1 MHDEA
6 LNSRSF
12 SKRAS
17 PSKNSLPTIFGKGNP
32 SAFCRNC
39 QTNQMLILNLLS
51 NYLPAQT
58 DPSYQHRLDE
68 LPAYKES
75 LHSRYPPV
83 CEDCLPIV
91 EEEIQ
96 KKNTMARS
104 QALGGW
110 LKETKG
116 KDRQRRVSGPTVER
130 HKVIKEMVAWR
141 IRGILWAL
149 SLALSVISNSFGALG
164 YASPQPLRILVPVS
178 PFLVVLSLIWTA
190 WDPTYSSFRKAQI
203 QGRDVRLRGK
213 KEYIVSG
220 DLRWIMNASDPLIS
234 LKVLQMLAW
243 SMRLVTSSLLA
254 IQRRSPDL
262 DYLHLSRPLSSRPRL
277 YFGLSILMELLI
289 LIRSLTVLRI
299 QTPPSIRLIDTD
311 SHKLGFSRSTT
322 PNPDPS
328 SHGRSSTPAPSKI
341 TSASE
346 PDLFA
351 SLSLSSKPV
360 LKSHVFGL
368 PSMGSPTNPSPQ
380 KEDDQMDWTPTD
392 ENSSQRGKQQLASG
406 GDEPGFW
413 LHPQRFFAPEQ
424 PTGLETLFEK
434 TKLSDDV
441 TMSDSTKAE
450 GRRGKRAL
458 SVWEDHLFRWW
469 WLYVGAGVAVLGVGL
484 YSWIGKGHQ
493 TKMPLPVPLDDH
505 QSDLLN
511 AGVFRHI
518 VHSESQH
525 GSHEHVEQ

>member
-58 DPSYQHRLDE
+58 DSSYERRLEE

-96 KKNTMARS
+96 KKNIMARS

-130 HKVIKEMVAWR
+130 NKVIKEMVAWR
-141 IRGILWAL
+141 IRGFLWAL
-149 SLALSVISNSFGALG
+149 GLALSVIGNSFGALG
-164 YASPQPLRILVPVS
+164 YSFPWPLRILVPVS

-213 KEYIVSG
+213 KEYIV
-220 DLRWIMNASDPLIS
+220 
-234 LKVLQMLAW
+234 LQMLAW
-243 SMRLVTSSLLA
+243 SVRLVTSSLLA

-262 DYLHLSRPLSSRPRL
+262 DYLHLSRPLSSRSRL
-277 YFGLSILMELLI
+277 YFGLSLLMELII

-311 SHKLGFSRSTT
+311 SHKLGFSRSAT

-392 ENSSQRGKQQLASG
+392 ENSSQRRKQQPSSE

-441 TMSDSTKAE
+441 TMSDSTNAG

-469 WLYVGAGVAVLGVGL
+469 WLYVGAVVAILGVGL
-484 YSWIGKGHQ
+484 YVWIGKGHQ
-493 TKMPLPVPLDDH
+493 TNMPLSVPSDDH
-505 QSDLLN
+505 QSDPLN